1 LFIVSAKRL
10 TFFGVWAFG
19 GRSRHV
25 MNKLAVIIP
34 FYKRKEITSLC
45 FKHLATQQNKFKF
58 DVFVSGDDYTIVP
71 KSFKVVDCDNLP
83 LGNKLNTLLQQTK
96 AYDGVIILG
105 SDDFISD
112 SIFELYKSID
122 TTKLVYYGFDNCHLY
137 SVWSGKLGTDF
148 SYTKSGNTIG
158 VARLWTKPTLELMNY
173 SLWTSRKNNGLDTDS
188 KMNMTS
194 KGIKEISLPYS
205 EHFILDVKH
214 ELNITNPAIVNTSD
228 TFLDVNEI
236 IARFGSVG
244 NDILDLQ
251 IKEVKQINK
260 NKMSK
265 ELVNF
270 ISNGS
275 FVAKG
280 LYRIIEH
287 KAVILEQKGYGKIE
301 RKEVE
306 KPKTT
311 RTIKAK

>member
-1 LFIVSAKRL
+1 
-10 TFFGVWAFG
+10 VWAFG

-275 FVAKG
+275 FMAKG
-280 LYRIIEH
+280 LYKIIEH
-287 KAVILEQKGYGKIE
+287 KAAILEQKGYGKIE
-301 RKEVE
+301 REKEVE